1 MFVLSLIL
9 IVRRA
14 RKWNRPVFRDPFQA
28 GLPHRLKNLPQMAR
42 EIAARGRLKLPARRS
57 RRNCSSSL
65 LLPQL
70 CDRRGWAGQHDPK
83 LREVPW
89 LRLDLDRVSVLLD

>member
-1 MFVLSLIL
+1 VDAVCECAE
-9 IVRRA
+9 VRGA
-14 RKWNRPVFRDPFQA
+14 VAGRDLRWEIHRQPIDDYCQSKLHW
-28 GLPHRLKNLPQMAR
+28 LPLRR
-42 EIAARGRLKLPARRS
+42 PARRS

-70 CDRRGWAGQHDPK
+70 CNRRGSAGQHDPR

-89 LRLDLDRVSVLLD
+89 LRLNLDRVSVLLD